1 MSISVLGSGAFGT
14 ALAISLADNG
24 PVSLWTRDADQA
36 RDMRAT
42 RRNTRR
48 LPGADLPE
56 TLTVTSDLERAAQA
70 DTILLAV
77 PMQTLRSFVSA
88 HADLLRNRALV
99 ACCKGIELE
108 TGQGPL
114 VVLHACL
121 PKARTALL
129 TGPSFAA
136 DIAKGL
142 PTALT
147 LACRDPETGAQLQR
161 QLTTKNLRLYR
172 TTDTNG
178 AEIGGALK
186 NVMAIACGAVI
197 GAGLGDSARA
207 ALMTRGYAEMQ
218 RMALASG
225 AQPDTLAGL
234 SGFGDLTL
242 TCSSELSRN
251 YRLGL
256 AIGRNETF
264 DPSIT
269 VEGAATARA
278 VHAEAQTRNL
288 DMPITAIV
296 VALLDQRLTIA
307 DATAQL
313 FARPLK
319 EE

>member
-1 MSISVLGSGAFGT
+1 MTIAVLGSGAFGT
-14 ALAISLADNG
+14 ALAISLADQG
-24 PVSLWTRDADQA
+24 PVTLWARDTDQA
-36 RDMRAT
+36 QHMQGT
-42 RRNTRR
+42 RKNSRR
-48 LPGADLPE
+48 LPDATFPDGLRVTADLADA
-56 TLTVTSDLERAAQA
+56 SQA

-77 PMQTLRSFVSA
+77 PMQTLRQVVSVN
-88 HADLLRNRALV
+88 ADLLRNRSLV
-99 ACCKGIELE
+99 ACCKGIELK
-108 TGQGPL
+108 TGLGPIT
-114 VVLHACL
+114 VINECL
-121 PKARTALL
+121 PGTTPALL

-136 DIAKGL
+136 DIARGL

-147 LACRDPETGAQLQR
+147 LACADPAMGKTLQQ
-161 QLTTKNLRLYR
+161 QLTTANLRLYR
-172 TTDTNG
+172 TTDTTG
-178 AEIGGALK
+178 AELGGALK

-207 ALMTRGYAEMQ
+207 ALMTRGYAEIQ

-225 AQPDTLAGL
+225 ARAETLAGL
-234 SGFGDLTL
+234 SCFGDLTL
-242 TCSSELSRN
+242 TCSSDLSRN

-256 AIGRNETF
+256 SIGRGDAF

-278 VHAEAQTRNL
+278 VHVEAAARNL

-307 DATAQL
+307 EATAQL
-313 FARPLK
+313 LARPLK